1 MWSSMMETVKK
12 NPFGSPFIT
21 AECQQREDGQALVKG
36 RNIAAANSA
45 EGGELNNVRTKK
57 KRKKKEHRSFKKF

>member
-21 AECQQREDGQALVKG
+21 ADCQAQREDGQALVKG
-36 RNIAAANSA
+36 RYIAAANTV
-45 EGGELNNVRTKK
+45 EGGELDNVT
-57 KRKKKEHRSFKKF
+57 